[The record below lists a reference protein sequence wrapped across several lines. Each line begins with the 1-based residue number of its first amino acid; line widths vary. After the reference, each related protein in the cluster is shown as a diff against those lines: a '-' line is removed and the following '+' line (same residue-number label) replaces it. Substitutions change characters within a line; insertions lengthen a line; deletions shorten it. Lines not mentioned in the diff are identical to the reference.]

1 MIGAGHAAGQLH
13 LPAFRRLPQ
22 LEIKSV
28 FDIDRAKA
36 EALASQLPGAR
47 VAAGADDI
55 ISDCGIDAV
64 AILTPPGSHAVLL
77 KRALQ
82 AGKHVLVEKPLSC
95 DGREL
100 DELVAL
106 AQASKSV
113 IAVGHNLRCHRLVR
127 RARAMIESGVLGAIS
142 GIRTVWSSPTRVR
155 AGWNHEAGLEGSV
168 LLDIAVHHVDLLAYL
183 GSSRVSKVHA
193 TVVGGNRNSES
204 ASISGR
210 LENGALFTSMV
221 ARRGPF
227 EHNIHVSCTKGAI
240 EFSCQKANAWRVIPE
255 LNLGMAAQASEMRQY
270 LAELPAL
277 VTAARTGG
285 DWLESYPVQWR
296 EFISAVREGT
306 RVPCTVAEAAEAARV
321 CIELSESAG

>member
-1 MIGAGHAAGQLH
+1 MLGAGHAAEQLH

-22 LEIKSV
+22 LQIKAA
-28 FDIDRAKA
+28 FDVDSARAEK
-36 EALASQLPGAR
+36 LASQFPGAR
-47 VAAGADDI
+47 VARGADEVIGD
-55 ISDCGIDAV
+55 SEIDAV
-64 AILTPPGSHAVLL
+64 AILTPPGSHGELL
-77 KRALQ
+77 KAALQ

-95 DGREL
+95 DVREL

-113 IAVGHNLRCHRLVR
+113 VAVGHNLRCHRMVR
-127 RARAMIESGVLGAIS
+127 RAKAMIESGVLGALS
-142 GIRTVWSSPTRVR
+142 GIRTVWSSPTRQR

-168 LLDIAVHHVDLLAYL
+168 LLDIAVHHVDLLRYL
-183 GSSRVSKVHA
+183 GGSPVSKIHA
-193 TVVGGNRNSES
+193 TVVGGDRNSES
-204 ASISGR
+204 ASMSGR
-210 LENGALFTSMV
+210 LENGAMFTSMV

-240 EFSCQKANAWRVIPE
+240 EFSCQKANAWRLIPE
-255 LNLGMAAQASEMRQY
+255 VNLGMAAQASEMRQY

-285 DWLESYPVQWR
+285 DWLDSYHVQWS

-306 RVPCTVAEAAEAARV
+306 PVPCTMGDAAEAARV
-321 CIELSESAG
+321 CIALAESAG